1 MGGGTKRCA
10 MNYAEAR
17 TKITSGDHIAVI
29 GTDFKAKVI
38 AIGQKWAGLK
48 YPYAKHSGIA
58 YWEYDLAGNNRLML
72 AQINGTG
79 NNSVYLS
86 QLAKHEIVVS
96 HCPIPFDR
104 QHLDYLLETHYP
116 YHFFGLVHAA
126 VRLFF
131 ARWFKSKRI
140 GSSDYTRMICSNF
153 SSRFYQLCGWRTAV
167 PPYVSPAEMIAA
179 TEFKLK
185 VTP

>member
-1 MGGGTKRCA
+1 

-17 TKITSGDHIAVI
+17 SLIADGDHIAVI
-29 GTDFKAKVI
+29 GTDFKASII
-38 AIGQKWAGLK
+38 AMGQKWAGLK
-48 YPYAKHSGIA
+48 HPYAKHSGIA
-58 YWEYDLAGNNRLML
+58 YWECDALGNKRLML

-86 QLAKHEIVVS
+86 QLANHELIVS
-96 HCPIPFDR
+96 HCPVTFDR
-104 QHLDYLLETHYP
+104 LQLDILLETHYP
-116 YHFFGLVHAA
+116 YYFWGLVQAG

-131 ARWFKSKRI
+131 SRWFKSRRI
-140 GSSDYTRMICSNF
+140 GSSTYNRMVCSTF
-153 SSRFYQLCGWRTAV
+153 SAKFYQLCGWRTTV
-167 PPYVSPAEMIAA
+167 PKYVCPAEMVAA